1 MGSRI
6 DLINDMNLPSGDA
19 LDALFSSQEE
29 RDDERL
35 ERVTP
40 IGLDMLHDF
49 KNHPFQV
56 RDDEEMARLIE
67 SVKQNGVLMPVLVRP
82 AREGGYE
89 IVSGHRR
96 KRAADLAE
104 QETIPCIVRNLTDDE
119 ATILMVDSNLQRE
132 EILPSEKAFAYKMKL
147 DAMKRQG
154 KRTDLTSAP
163 VEPKLKGTRSNE
175 QLAANSPDSRPQIQ
189 RYIRL
194 TELIP
199 GILQMVDDGKIKLRP
214 AVELS
219 YLKPQEQEELL
230 SSIGSQDCT
239 PSHAQA
245 IRMRKFSQEGTL
257 SKSVIDAI
265 MSEEKPNQKDQFH
278 IGYDKLKRYFPDG
291 ASEKEITRT
300 IIKALELYRHQDKD
314 YDDVSLEAK
323 RLKHSKLS
331 TIPKRAHKI
340 KPP

>member
-40 IGLDMLHDF
+40 IELDMLHDF

-56 RDDEEMARLIE
+56 RDDEEMARLID

-82 AREGGYE
+82 DREGGYE

-119 ATILMVDSNLQRE
+119 AIILMVDSNLQRE
-132 EILPSEKAFAYKMKL
+132 KILPSEKAFAYKMKL
-147 DAMKRQG
+147 DAIKRQG
-154 KRTDLTSAP
+154 KRTDLTLSP
-163 VEPKLKGTRSNE
+163 VGTKLNRTSDTITKETG
-175 QLAANSPDSRPQIQ
+175 DSRNQIH

-219 YLKPQEQEELL
+219 YLKPQEQGELL

-239 PSHAQA
+239 PSHAQT

-291 ASEKEITRT
+291 TSEKEITRT

-323 RLKHSKLS
+323 
-331 TIPKRAHKI
+331 
-340 KPP
+340 